1 MWESGNIRY
10 RDELIKVIRDN
21 VQICEKK
28 FGGRTLLATEAELSV
43 MKVINGFELIL
54 QDGLKIKNGVNLKS
68 INLNVNSFSLRYSS
82 NLTCPHSN

>member
-28 FGGRTLLATEAELSV
+28 FGGRTLLATEAEPSEWSQLEEHEPQCQQFQL
-43 MKVINGFELIL
+43 KVF
-54 QDGLKIKNGVNLKS
+54 
-68 INLNVNSFSLRYSS
+68 
-82 NLTCPHSN
+82 